1 MRGGRCVGGGE
12 LGEEEVGA
20 RRPESWGRRR
30 EAGELGEEEGGV
42 GAEAD
47 RREAARGLGE
57 RGGLEEEESWGR
69 RRSGRTAA
77 GDGEGARRPET
88 GRAASARRRTGDGE
102 KDAREMGNFGSGR
115 LLSSYPI
122 LAVAQVGGPALW
134 VWQLAVAQA
143 CLHAPWVSYPCRRG
157 LFLRHG

>member
-1 MRGGRCVGGGE
+1 MSAE
-12 LGEEEVGA
+12 
-20 RRPESWGRRR
+20 ESWGRRR
-30 EAGELGEEEGGV
+30 SGRGGRRAGGG
-42 GAEAD
+42 GGRRRCGG

-143 CLHAPWVSYPCRRG
+143 CLPAPWVSYPCRRG
-157 LFLRHG
+157 SSCATAKWVFYIFVFNCI